1 MTKPPLVAAV
11 LALAS
16 LFCSFTA
23 IAADGEKPNVL
34 LILVDDLKPAPGCY
48 GDTVARTPRLDTLA
62 ARGMRF
68 DLAYCSQAV
77 CAPSRVSLM
86 LGSHSSSTG
95 LYGPGSDLRTTR
107 PDAVTLPRHFF
118 KHGGHRTESLG
129 KVIHIG
135 HGIEGDPASFSAPH
149 WKDKEI
155 AMQKNPKLRLL

>member
-34 LILVDDLKPAPGCY
+34 L
-48 GDTVARTPRLDTLA
+48 
-62 ARGMRF
+62 
-68 DLAYCSQAV
+68 AYCSQAV
-77 CAPSRVSLM
+77 CAPSRFSLM
-86 LGSHSSSTG
+86 SGSHSTSTG

-118 KHGGHRTESLG
+118 KHGGHRTESPG

-135 HGIEGDPASFSAPH
+135 HGNEGDPASFSAPH

-155 AMQKNPKLRLL
+155 ATQKNPKLRLL